1 MIKFCIQNILCFY
14 VIVYPY
20 LGYSYSTNVDGN
32 NTRERTSYYIQNDSQ
47 LLEFNKKSHDTI
59 DYLYLTIYE
68 DLNLDY
74 SLKNVKCLKK
84 LIVNCNNWGAFD
96 FFSASIHNSVE
107 VFEINIKS
115 IGLIPES
122 FSKFINLKEL
132 NIKADTSSI
141 DTLVL
146 NNFFKI
152 KNMKDFR
159 IDFKS
164 FIHEVRLAN
173 NINESY
179 NLISI
184 GTYNKRENIGTILF
198 DSSFFDTIII
208 NEFYLSA
215 NQIKNFTGSSTFAAF
230 SISIDCQNTEEV
242 IYAFNFDNSK
252 HYSKSKFKQSSIYI
266 QDFSKFRSIPIKLLT
281 MNFGYIKLYKAYRLE
296 NISNLDFNTT
306 WPLYLHIYGLR
317 AKKQL
322 FAGITQNKRLLLTFH
337 LDKIKYSW
345 IKHLDRIGRLELILP
360 NDKKLPWRV
369 RRKIAELKK
378 PTDRRRKIR

>member
-1 MIKFCIQNILCFY
+1 MIKFSIPYILFLF
-14 VIVYPY
+14 VIACPIA
-20 LGYSYSTNVDGN
+20 GYSYSTNINGN
-32 NTRERTSYYIQNDSQ
+32 NTREKTSYYIQNDSQ

-59 DYLYLTIYE
+59 DYLYLTIHE

-74 SLKNVKCLKK
+74 SFKNVKYLKK

-96 FFSASIHNSVE
+96 SFSASIHNSLE

-132 NIKADTSSI
+132 NVKADTSSI
-141 DTLVL
+141 NTLVL
-146 NNFFKI
+146 DNFFKV
-152 KNMKDFR
+152 KNLKDFR

-164 FIHEVRLAN
+164 YIQEIRLAN
-173 NINESY
+173 NINEFY

-184 GTYNKRENIGTILF
+184 GTYNKRENIGIILF
-198 DSSFFDTIII
+198 DSSFFDSIII

-215 NQIKNFTGSSTFAAF
+215 SQIKNFTGSSTFAAF

-252 HYSKSKFKQSSIYI
+252 HYSKSKFKQSAIYI
-266 QDFSKFRSIPIKLLT
+266 HNFSRFRSIPIKLLT
-281 MNFGYIKLYKAYRLE
+281 MNFGYIKLYKAYSLE

-306 WPLYLHIYGLR
+306 WPLYLHIYGLS

-322 FAGITQNKRLLLTFH
+322 FAGITQNKRLLITIH
-337 LDKIKYSW
+337 LDRIKYSW

-360 NDKKLPWRV
+360 NEKKLPWRV
-369 RRKIAELKK
+369 RRKIEELKK